1 MFFKYI
7 SFKVFFL
14 SLALGLLFVYLSQPT
29 PTIIYVYPTP
39 DNAGQITY
47 KDQANNCFQFE
58 ATEVKCPANRSK
70 VKKIPVQ
77 TGEKKG
83 DD

>member
-7 SFKVFFL
+7 DIRIFL
-14 SLALGLLFVYLSQPT
+14 VSLALGLLFVYLSQPT

-39 DNAGQITY
+39 DNAGKVTY

-58 ATEVKCPANRSK
+58 ATEIKCPANRSK

-77 TGEKKG
+77 TGEKKEE
-83 DD
+83 